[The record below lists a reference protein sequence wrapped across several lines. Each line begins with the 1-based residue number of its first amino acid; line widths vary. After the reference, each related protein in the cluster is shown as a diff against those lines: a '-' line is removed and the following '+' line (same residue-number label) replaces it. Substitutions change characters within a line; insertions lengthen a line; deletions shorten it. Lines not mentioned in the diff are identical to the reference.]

1 MTRSS
6 SLAMLRYLVQPRD
19 RIFVKGY
26 GCLSFTRN
34 MDRNIRKNIVVN
46 LVVNTVRNFLIMLKN
61 LLQMHLKSDLKNRRS
76 HL

>member
-6 SLAMLRYLVQPRD
+6 SLAMLRYSVQPRD
-19 RIFVKGY
+19 QIFVTGY

-46 LVVNTVRNFLIMLKN
+46 
-61 LLQMHLKSDLKNRRS
+61 
-76 HL
+76 